1 MSKTET
7 QSDALTAE
15 RRLFIT
21 AVANLELR
29 KKFGD
34 EGFRLDLE
42 RDELEALI
50 EMAERASR
58 LDAENKA
65 LRSLAATCYAGLGA
79 ECNLPEN
86 WLDALNAAANGEAFD
101 NEGLLPF
108 TAPEARDEVIRQLE
122 AQVKELRERL
132 EIDPSHPIDG
142 IAARDETIRQLDA
155 QVKTLRPDA
164 ERWKA
169 IRLGVPSGDRILRV
183 YTMKQGCGTWLRG
196 TDADFAIDA
205 ARAAAKTGEAA
216 GAPA

>member
-50 EMAERASR
+50 EVAERVSR

-65 LRSLAATCYAGLGA
+65 LRA
-79 ECNLPEN
+79 
-86 WLDALNAAANGEAFD
+86 
-101 NEGLLPF
+101 
-108 TAPEARDEVIRQLE
+108 
-122 AQVKELRERL
+122 RL

-142 IAARDETIRQLDA
+142 IAARDETIRQLDVQIKELRIKA
-155 QVKTLRPDA
+155 ARYDYIRTGAHYTVKIGRDS
-164 ERWKA
+164 
-169 IRLGVPSGDRILRV
+169 IH
-183 YTMKQGCGTWLRG
+183 CGGHSMSEKYGPAL
-196 TDADFAIDA
+196 DDAIDA
-205 ARAAAKTGEAA
+205 AMASMRRQKAAEMFDRAAQTLEEATASASAMASAMEQEGRLMKAPRAAAKTGDAA
-216 GAPA
+216 

>member
-7 QSDALTAE
+7 QSEALTAE

-65 LRSLAATCYAGLGA
+65 LRARIDPLGQVIA
-79 ECNLPEN
+79 ELRALTPEQLRAEMAKHKESDIAVALRELSASQEPLGDEFSKVLYEN
-86 WLDALNAAANGEAFD
+86 LDAL
-101 NEGLLPF
+101 
-108 TAPEARDEVIRQLE
+108 Q
-122 AQVKELRERL
+122 
-132 EIDPSHPIDG
+132 
-142 IAARDETIRQLDA
+142 
-155 QVKTLRPDA
+155 
-164 ERWKA
+164 
-169 IRLGVPSGDRILRV
+169 
-183 YTMKQGCGTWLRG
+183 
-196 TDADFAIDA
+196 
-205 ARAAAKTGEAA
+205 AAAKTGNAA
-216 GAPA
+216 